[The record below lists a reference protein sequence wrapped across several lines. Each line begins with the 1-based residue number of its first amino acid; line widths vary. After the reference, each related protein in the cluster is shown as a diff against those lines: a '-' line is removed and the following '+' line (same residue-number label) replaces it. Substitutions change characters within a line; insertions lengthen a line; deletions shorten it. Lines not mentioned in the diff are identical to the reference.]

1 MSAFDSSRRR
11 FLVDGGAALVTGWA
25 AANLPGVRAA
35 LAHARRAATAATPAA
50 FEFFT
55 PDEAADIAAV
65 AAQIWPADD
74 MPGATEA
81 GIAHFIDHLFANGAD
96 ASCAD
101 VNFAIYDSPIGADPV
116 GGSYAPLMRNG
127 LAQLSTT
134 AGRFATLPADQQ
146 RQALVAIETTSF
158 FLLLRRMTVVGLFAD
173 PAHGGNV
180 AKSGWRAIGF
190 EDRFY
195 WRPPFG
201 AYDRDAH
208 TGEGG

>member
-1 MSAFDSSRRR
+1 MTAFDHSRRR
-11 FLVDGGAALVTGWA
+11 FLADSGAALVAGWA
-25 AANLPGVRAA
+25 AGSLPGVRAA
-35 LAHARRAATAATPAA
+35 LAHARNASFAPAA

-55 PDEAADIAAV
+55 PEEAGDLTAV
-65 AAQIWPADD
+65 AAQIWPADET
-74 MPGATEA
+74 PGAADA
-81 GIAHFIDHLFANGAD
+81 GIVHFIDHLFANGTD
-96 ASCAD
+96 ASFAD

-116 GGSYAPLMRNG
+116 GGSFAALVRGG
-127 LAQLSTT
+127 LAQLATST
-134 AGRFATLPADQQ
+134 GRFATLPAHEQH
-146 RQALVAIETTSF
+146 RALAAVETTPF

-180 AKSGWRAIGF
+180 DKSGWRAIGF

-208 TGEGG
+208 TSEGG